1 MLNNTQSQSLCEKWE
16 PILEGITDDS
26 TRQMTAVLLENQAK
40 SILTESARESGTLE
54 EATTVGNLGTF
65 QKFAFPLVRRV
76 FPELIANKICGV
88 QPMQGPVSQI
98 FYLGYNRIG
107 RDAGGTTIYDTV
119 YSKYRMVYA
128 GRMGKAQNNL
138 GSLDSAAAKGTG
150 AGNVA
155 SGQFALSGL
164 SGVGDDITSMADGN
178 ALTDSLAAA
187 ESVGNVSAMT
197 AGSRIANFPNSGI
210 AGPQYFVSAGER
222 LAGSGIPELNFTI
235 EQQSVTARTRKFRA
249 LWTLEASQDLR
260 AYHNLDLERELT
272 ELLSKEVALEIDRE
286 IVESIRTLAY
296 GYSPGSLNNAN
307 WWNYT
312 NGQNS
317 NDFGSSQLGQGGG
330 GTGDGVQAGAQGSF
344 TFTQPEG
351 SNDNDTW
358 TQNQYG
364 MDSARDSNA
373 SMPSAAELG
382 SNVFFVDFGTTALGL
397 APRHVGEVYSNLV
410 AVVNFASQDIY
421 RTTLRAAANYLV
433 CSPFVAAMLQSAA
446 KLEGGINGEESGKL
460 GASIEYKGK
469 WMGSYDVYVDPLYPE
484 DEILVGYKGASPM
497 DAGFVYAP
505 YIPLQML
512 PTITDPTT
520 FQPRKGLITRYA
532 TAQINPSARFYR
544 IIRIVGA
551 DSRYLT
557 TPFMKA
563 SALGTPAYDNY

>member
-1 MLNNTQSQSLCEKWE
+1 MLNSNLNESLCEKWE

-40 SILTESARESGTLE
+40 SILTENARESGTLE

-98 FYLGYNRIG
+98 FYLGYNR
-107 RDAGGTTIYDTV
+107 AGKDMDSNAVSDVV
-119 YSKYRMVYA
+119 YSKYRMVYGGRIA
-128 GRMGKAQNNL
+128 GAQSNV
-138 GSLDSAAAKGTG
+138 GTLDSAAAA
-150 AGNVA
+150 AGSA
-155 SGQFALSGL
+155 GFALSGL
-164 SGVGDDITSMADGN
+164 SGLDGN
-178 ALTDSLAAA
+178 GKARTDSLAIS
-187 ESVGNVSAMT
+187 ESNANMSAMT

-222 LAGSGIPELNFTI
+222 LAGSSIPEVSFTI

-296 GYSPGSLNNAN
+296 GIVPGLNGAE
-307 WWNYT
+307 WDAYT
-312 NGQNS
+312 NGGNS
-317 NDFGSSQLGQGGG
+317 NDFGNTGLPQGGG
-330 GTGDGVQAGAQGSF
+330 PNAGNTGAQGSF
-344 TFTQPEG
+344 TYDQPFG
-351 SNDNDTW
+351 TNGNGAYTPND
-358 TQNQYG
+358 YG
-364 MDSARDSNA
+364 MGGNIGDGAG
-373 SMPSAAELG
+373 MPTGPDLG

-397 APRHVGEVYSNLV
+397 APRHVGEVYSNLI

-421 RTTLRAAANYLV
+421 RTTLRSAANYV
-433 CSPFVAAMLQSAA
+433 ICSPFVAAMLQSAA
-446 KLEGGINGEESGKL
+446 KLEGGIDSGEAGQL
-460 GASIEYKGK
+460 GASITYKGK
-469 WMGSYDVYVDPLYPE
+469 WMGQYDVYVDPLYPE
-484 DEILVGYKGASPM
+484 DEMLVGYKGASPM

-512 PTITDPTT
+512 PTITDPQT

-532 TAQINPSARFYR
+532 TAQINPASRFYR

-563 SALGTPAYDNY
+563 SSLGTTTYDNY

>member
-1 MLNNTQSQSLCEKWE
+1 
-16 PILEGITDDS
+16 
-26 TRQMTAVLLENQAK
+26 
-40 SILTESARESGTLE
+40 
-54 EATTVGNLGTF
+54 
-65 QKFAFPLVRRV
+65 
-76 FPELIANKICGV
+76 
-88 QPMQGPVSQI
+88 
-98 FYLGYNRIG
+98 
-107 RDAGGTTIYDTV
+107 
-119 YSKYRMVYA
+119 
-128 GRMGKAQNNL
+128 
-138 GSLDSAAAKGTG
+138 
-150 AGNVA
+150 
-155 SGQFALSGL
+155 
-164 SGVGDDITSMADGN
+164 
-178 ALTDSLAAA
+178 
-187 ESVGNVSAMT
+187 MT

-222 LAGSGIPELNFTI
+222 IAGSSIPEVNFTI

-296 GYSPGSLNNAN
+296 GYAPGSLNNSD

-317 NDFGSSQLGQGGG
+317 NDFGDLGLPQG
-330 GTGDGVQAGAQGSF
+330 AGPNPGSPGAKGSF
-344 TFTQPEG
+344 SYDQPQGTNTNETYVP
-351 SNDNDTW
+351 NE
-358 TQNQYG
+358 YG
-364 MDSARDSNA
+364 LGSARDGLT
-373 SMPSAAELG
+373 MPTGAELG

-397 APRHVGEVYSNLV
+397 APRHVGEVYANLV

-421 RTTLRAAANYLV
+421 KTTMRSAANYIV
-433 CSPFVAAMLQSAA
+433 CSPFIAAMLQSAA
-446 KLEGGINGEESGKL
+446 KLEGGISPDQAGSL
-460 GASIEYKGK
+460 GASIEFKGK
-469 WMGSYDVYVDPLYPE
+469 WMGQYDVYVDPLYPE
-484 DEILVGYKGASPM
+484 DELLLGYKGASPM

-512 PTITDPTT
+512 PTITDPNT

-532 TAQINPSARFYR
+532 TAQINPSSRFYR

-563 SALGTPAYDNY
+563 SAVGAPRYDNY

>member
-1 MLNNTQSQSLCEKWE
+1 MNNLQNQSLCEKWE

-40 SILTESARESGTLE
+40 SILTETARDTGTLQ

-107 RDAGGTTIYDTV
+107 RDAGGAQVSDVV

-128 GRMGKAQNNL
+128 GRMGKAQSNL
-138 GSLDSAAAKGTG
+138 GSLDS
-150 AGNVA
+150 NVQYTA
-155 SGQFALSGL
+155 SSWASLSGL
-164 SGVGDDITSMADGN
+164 SATVDGK
-178 ALTDSLAAA
+178 ARTFGLSVA
-187 ESVGNVSAMT
+187 EGQGLPNSTSAMT

-222 LAGSGIPELNFTI
+222 LAGSGIPEVNFTI

-296 GYSPGSLNNAN
+296 GYQPGSLNNSD

-312 NGQNS
+312 NGENS
-317 NDFGSSQLGQGGG
+317 NDFGSSDLGQGAGG
-330 GTGDGVQAGAQGSF
+330 SGDGVAAGAQGSF
-344 TFTQPEG
+344 TYDQPQG
-351 SNDNDTW
+351 SNANDTF
-358 TQNQYG
+358 TPQQYG
-364 MDSARDSNA
+364 LGSARDSLA
-373 SMPSAAELG
+373 MPTEADKG

-421 RTTLRAAANYLV
+421 RTTFRSAANYII

-446 KLEGGINGEESGKL
+446 KLEGGIDSGEAGKL

-469 WMGSYDVYVDPLYPE
+469 WLGSYDVYVDPLYPE
-484 DEILVGYKGASPM
+484 DEILLGYKGSSPM
-497 DAGFVYAP
+497 DSGFVYAP

-512 PTITDPTT
+512 PTITDPET

-563 SALGTPAYDNY
+563 SNYDDLGYGAY

>member
-1 MLNNTQSQSLCEKWE
+1 MLNSTTNKSLCEKWE
-16 PILEGITDDS
+16 PILEGITDES

-40 SILTESARESGTLE
+40 SILTENTHDSGTLE

-98 FYLGYNRIG
+98 FYLGYNRAG
-107 RDAGGTTIYDTV
+107 RDAGGAASSDVV
-119 YSKYRMVYA
+119 YSKYRMIYA
-128 GRMGKAQNNL
+128 GRMGQAQSNL
-138 GSLDSAAAKGTG
+138 GSLDAATYATDGMG
-150 AGNVA
+150 WAN
-155 SGQFALSGL
+155 LSGL
-164 SGVGDDITSMADGN
+164 S
-178 ALTDSLAAA
+178 ALDANGHARTDSLAIS
-187 ESVGNVSAMT
+187 EDTGGINSTSTSAMT

-222 LAGSGIPELNFTI
+222 IAGSSIPEVNFTI

-296 GYSPGSLNNAN
+296 GYAPGSLNNSD

-317 NDFGSSQLGQGGG
+317 NDFGDLGLPQG
-330 GTGDGVQAGAQGSF
+330 AGPNAGSPGAKGSF
-344 TFTQPEG
+344 SYDQPQGTNTNEAYVP
-351 SNDNDTW
+351 NE
-358 TQNQYG
+358 YG
-364 MDSARDSNA
+364 LGSARDGLT
-373 SMPSAAELG
+373 MPTGAELG

-397 APRHVGEVYSNLV
+397 APRHVGEVYANLV

-421 RTTLRAAANYLV
+421 KTTMRSAANYIV
-433 CSPFVAAMLQSAA
+433 CSPFIAAMLQSAA
-446 KLEGGINGEESGKL
+446 KLEGGISPDQAGSL
-460 GASIEYKGK
+460 GASIEFKGK
-469 WMGSYDVYVDPLYPE
+469 WMGQYDVYVDPLYPE
-484 DEILVGYKGASPM
+484 DELLLGYKGASPM

-512 PTITDPTT
+512 PTITDPNT

-532 TAQINPSARFYR
+532 TAQINPSSRFYR

-563 SALGTPAYDNY
+563 SAVGAPRYDNY

>member
-1 MLNNTQSQSLCEKWE
+1 MLNSTTNKSLCEKWE
-16 PILEGITDDS
+16 PILEGITDES

-40 SILTESARESGTLE
+40 SILTENSQGTGTLE

-98 FYLGYNRIG
+98 FYLGYNRAG
-107 RDAGGTTIYDTV
+107 RDSNGTASSDVV
-119 YSKYRMVYA
+119 YSKFRMIYA
-128 GRMGKAQNNL
+128 GRMGQAQNNL
-138 GSLDSAAAKGTG
+138 GSLDVAAAAPNGSDG
-150 AGNVA
+150 WSN
-155 SGQFALSGL
+155 LSGL
-164 SGVGDDITSMADGN
+164 SGLDSAGN
-178 ALTDSLAAA
+178 ARTDSLAIA
-187 ESVGNVSAMT
+187 SGNLNMSAMT

-210 AGPQYFVSAGER
+210 AGPQYFVSAGEHI
-222 LAGSGIPELNFTI
+222 AGSSIPEVNFTI

-296 GYSPGSLNNAN
+296 GYAPNSLNGND
-307 WWNYT
+307 WWNWT
-312 NGQNS
+312 NGGNS
-317 NDFGSSQLGQGGG
+317 NDFGNSQLPPGAGPSPANGGE
-330 GTGDGVQAGAQGSF
+330 QGSF
-344 TFTQPEG
+344 SYDQPQG
-351 SNDNDTW
+351 TNSNDSYVPNE
-358 TQNQYG
+358 YG
-364 MDSARDSNA
+364 LGSARDGLT
-373 SMPSAAELG
+373 MPTGAELG

-397 APRHVGEVYSNLV
+397 APRHVGEVYANLV

-421 RTTLRAAANYLV
+421 KTTMRSAANYIV
-433 CSPFVAAMLQSAA
+433 CSPFIAAMLQSAA
-446 KLEGGINGEESGKL
+446 KLEGGISPDQAGSL
-460 GASIEYKGK
+460 GASIEFKGK
-469 WMGSYDVYVDPLYPE
+469 WMGQYDVYVDPLYPE
-484 DEILVGYKGASPM
+484 DELLLGYKGASPM

-512 PTITDPTT
+512 PTITDPQT

-532 TAQINPSARFYR
+532 TAQINPSSRFYR

-563 SALGTPAYDNY
+563 SSLGTKYTAY

>member
-1 MLNNTQSQSLCEKWE
+1 MLNSPLNESLCEKWE
-16 PILEGITDDS
+16 PILEGIGDES

-40 SILTESARESGTLE
+40 SILTENAREHGTLE

-98 FYLGYNRIG
+98 FYLGFNRAG
-107 RDAGGTTIYDTV
+107 RDAGGNAIADTV
-119 YSKYRMVYA
+119 YSKYRMVYG
-128 GRMGKAQNNL
+128 GRMGKAQNNV
-138 GSLDSAAAKGTG
+138 GSLDSAAAKAGTTPF
-150 AGNVA
+150 N
-155 SGQFALSGL
+155 LNGL
-164 SGVGDDITSMADGN
+164 SGIDPATGG
-178 ALTDSLAAA
+178 LYTDSLAGA
-187 ESVGNVSAMT
+187 EAQGLGGLSSMT

-210 AGPQYFVSAGER
+210 AGPQFFVSAGER
-222 LAGSGIPELNFTI
+222 LAGSGIPEVNFTI

-296 GYSPGSLNNAN
+296 GILPGMNNAN
-307 WWNYT
+307 WQSYT
-312 NGQNS
+312 DGSNS
-317 NDFGSSQLGQGGG
+317 NSFPQGGLATGAGPGG
-330 GTGDGVQAGAQGSF
+330 GTAGGADPVGSYSYDQPF
-344 TFTQPEG
+344 GNNAAGTQSDVYGLG
-351 SNDNDTW
+351 SNAGNGT
-358 TQNQYG
+358 G
-364 MDSARDSNA
+364 M
-373 SMPSAAELG
+373 PTEAEMG

-421 RTTLRAAANYLV
+421 KTTLRSAANYMV

-446 KLEGGINGEESGKL
+446 KLEGGIDQGQAGSL

-469 WMGSYDVYVDPLYPE
+469 WMGQYDVYVDPLYPE
-484 DEILVGYKGASPM
+484 DEILLGYKGASPM

-512 PTITDPTT
+512 PTITDPNT

-532 TAQINPSARFYR
+532 TAQINPASRFYR

-563 SALGTPAYDNY
+563 TSTTQTAY

>member
-1 MLNNTQSQSLCEKWE
+1 MLNSNLNESLCEKWE
-16 PILEGITDDS
+16 PILEGITNES

-40 SILTESARESGTLE
+40 SILTENAREHGTLE

-98 FYLGYNRIG
+98 FYLGYNRAG
-107 RDAGGTTIYDTV
+107 RDAGGAALSDVV
-119 YSKYRMVYA
+119 YSKYRMVYG
-128 GRMGKAQNNL
+128 GRMGKAQSNL
-138 GSLDSAAAKGTG
+138 GTLDSAAAAAGSG
-150 AGNVA
+150 AFN
-155 SGQFALSGL
+155 LSGL
-164 SGVGDDITSMADGN
+164 SAVDN
-178 ALTDSLAAA
+178 TDSLA
-187 ESVGNVSAMT
+187 T
-197 AGSRIANFPNSGI
+197 AGNDPSKLTAGARIANFPNSGI
-210 AGPQYFVSAGER
+210 AGPQFFVSAGER
-222 LAGSGIPELNFTI
+222 LAGSGIPEVNFTI

-286 IVESIRTLAY
+286 IVESIRNLAY
-296 GYSPGSLNNAN
+296 GLKPGLNGAQWDSYN
-307 WWNYT
+307 
-312 NGQNS
+312 NGGNS
-317 NDFGSSQLGQGGG
+317 NDFGNTGLPMGA
-330 GTGDGVQAGAQGSF
+330 GTNTATGAQGSF
-344 TFTQPEG
+344 TYDQPFGGEGGAESDVYGLG
-351 SNDNDTW
+351 SNP
-358 TQNQYG
+358 G
-364 MDSARDSNA
+364 AG
-373 SMPSAAELG
+373 SMPSAAERG

-397 APRHVGEVYSNLV
+397 APRHVGEVYSNLI

-421 RTTLRAAANYLV
+421 RTTLRSAANYLI

-446 KLEGGINGEESGKL
+446 KLEGGIASSEAGQL
-460 GASIEYKGK
+460 GASIQYKGK
-469 WMGSYDVYVDPLYPE
+469 WMGQYDVYVDPLYPE

-497 DAGFVYAP
+497 DSGFVYAP

-512 PTITDPTT
+512 PTITDPNT

-532 TAQINPSARFYR
+532 TATINPASRFYR

-557 TPFMKA
+557 TPFLKA
-563 SALGTPAYDNY
+563 SSLGTTTYDNY

>member
-1 MLNNTQSQSLCEKWE
+1 MNNSLCEKWE
-16 PILEGITDDS
+16 PILEGISDES

-40 SILTESARESGTLE
+40 SILTENTRESGTLE

-98 FYLGYNRIG
+98 FYLGYNRTGVDPDGTSGQTDIAYSRYRLVYGG
-107 RDAGGTTIYDTV
+107 RFAET
-119 YSKYRMVYA
+119 
-128 GRMGKAQNNL
+128 QNNI
-138 GSLDSAAAKGTG
+138 GSLDG
-150 AGNVA
+150 AGAVVGEGNTIP
-155 SGQFALSGL
+155 SGNFNYSGL
-164 SGVGDDITSMADGN
+164 SSGDVTTWTSG
-178 ALTDSLAAA
+178 
-187 ESVGNVSAMT
+187 T
-197 AGSRIANFPNSGI
+197 AGGKIAAWPNPDWVG
-210 AGPQYFVSAGER
+210 AQYFVSAGER
-222 LAGSGIPELNFTI
+222 LTGSGIPEVNFTI
-235 EQQSVTARTRKFRA
+235 EQQAVTARTRKFRA

-286 IVESIRTLAY
+286 LVESIRNIAY
-296 GYSPGSLNNAN
+296 DFSSVNGAIGGGLYDYQNQANAN
-307 WWNYT
+307 SFPSDGAPT
-312 NGQNS
+312 GS
-317 NDFGSSQLGQGGG
+317 NAAAGG
-330 GTGDGVQAGAQGSF
+330 GTTGATPGAFIYDEPAGRGNNAAEAF
-344 TFTQPEG
+344 TVAG
-351 SNDNDTW
+351 SNPGNLAGNGDASN
-358 TQNQYG
+358 
-364 MDSARDSNA
+364 MPARSV
-373 SMPSAAELG
+373 G

-410 AVVNFASQDIY
+410 GVINFASQDIY
-421 RTTLRAAANYLV
+421 RTTLRGGANWIV

-446 KLEGGINGEESGKL
+446 KLEGGIGMDNAGQM
-460 GASIEYKGK
+460 GAAITYKGK
-469 WMGSYDVYVDPLYPE
+469 WMGQYDVYVDPLYPE
-484 DEILVGYKGASPM
+484 DELLLGYKGSSPM

-512 PTITDPTT
+512 PTITDPNT

-532 TAQINPSARFYR
+532 TAQISPAARFYR

-563 SALGTPAYDNY
+563 GRVEPPAAY

>member
-1 MLNNTQSQSLCEKWE
+1 MLNNSNLNESLCEKWE
-16 PILEGITDDS
+16 PILEGIGDES

-40 SILTESARESGTLE
+40 SILTENTRDSGTLE

-98 FYLGYNRIG
+98 FYLGYNR
-107 RDAGGTTIYDTV
+107 AGADSTGASISDVV

-128 GRMGKAQNNL
+128 GRMGKAQSNI
-138 GSLDSAAAKGTG
+138 GSLDSAAATAGTG
-150 AGNVA
+150 GF
-155 SGQFALSGL
+155 SLSGL
-164 SGVGDDITSMADGN
+164 SGGAAGK
-178 ALTDSLAAA
+178 AYTDSLAWS
-187 ESVGNVSAMT
+187 EGTGGDSMSGMT

-210 AGPQYFVSAGER
+210 AGPQFFVSAGER
-222 LAGSGIPELNFTI
+222 LAGSGIPEVNFTI

-296 GYSPGSLNNAN
+296 GIVPGLNNSEWDA
-307 WWNYT
+307 YT
-312 NGQNS
+312 DSGNS
-317 NDFGSSQLGQGGG
+317 NNFGNTGLPQGAGNN
-330 GTGDGVQAGAQGSF
+330 GTGTGAQGSF
-344 TFTQPEG
+344 TFNQPYGGDGSVPSDRYGLG
-351 SNDNDTW
+351 SNPGDGT
-358 TQNQYG
+358 G
-364 MDSARDSNA
+364 MPTEPNR
-373 SMPSAAELG
+373 G
-382 SNVFFVDFGTTALGL
+382 SNVFFCDFGTTALGL

-421 RTTLRAAANYLV
+421 RTTLRSAANYIV

-446 KLEGGINGEESGKL
+446 KLEGGIDQSQAGSL

-469 WMGSYDVYVDPLYPE
+469 WMGQYDVYVDPLYPE
-484 DEILVGYKGASPM
+484 DEILLGYKGASPM

-512 PTITDPTT
+512 PTITDPQT

-532 TAQINPSARFYR
+532 TAQINPSSRFYR

-563 SALGTPAYDNY
+563 SNNNNLGYGSY

>member
-1 MLNNTQSQSLCEKWE
+1 MLNSNLSESLCEKWE

-40 SILTESARESGTLE
+40 SILTENAREHGTLE

-98 FYLGYNRIG
+98 FYLGYNRAG
-107 RDAGGTTIYDTV
+107 RDSAGTAISDVV
-119 YSKYRMVYA
+119 YSKYRMVYGGRIA
-128 GRMGKAQNNL
+128 GTQNNV
-138 GSLDSAAAKGTG
+138 GSLDAATYATDGG
-150 AGNVA
+150 DGFN
-155 SGQFALSGL
+155 LSGL
-164 SGVGDDITSMADGN
+164 SGVDANGKAY
-178 ALTDSLAAA
+178 TDSLAVAQA
-187 ESVGNVSAMT
+187 NPGTQEQMFSAMT
-197 AGSRIANFPNSGI
+197 AGSLIANFPNSGI
-210 AGPQYFVSAGER
+210 AGPQFFVSAGER
-222 LAGSGIPELNFTI
+222 LAGSSIPEVNFTI

-296 GYSPGSLNNAN
+296 GIVPGLNNGEWDA
-307 WWNYT
+307 YT
-312 NGQNS
+312 NGGNS
-317 NDFGSSQLGQGGG
+317 NNFGNTGLPMGGG
-330 GTGDGVQAGAQGSF
+330 PNGGNTGAQGSF
-344 TFTQPEG
+344 TYDQPFGTNANGGFTPNEYGMG
-351 SNDNDTW
+351 SNKGDGDAMPTAP
-358 TQNQYG
+358 
-364 MDSARDSNA
+364 AR
-373 SMPSAAELG
+373 G

-397 APRHVGEVYSNLV
+397 APRHVGEVYSNLI

-421 RTTLRAAANYLV
+421 RTTLRSAANYII

-446 KLEGGINGEESGKL
+446 KLEGGIDSSEAGQL
-460 GASIEYKGK
+460 GASITYKGK
-469 WMGSYDVYVDPLYPE
+469 WMGQYDVYVDPLYPE

-512 PTITDPTT
+512 PTITDPQT

-532 TAQINPSARFYR
+532 TAQINPASRFYR

-563 SALGTPAYDNY
+563 LNTGLTTQGGNGYGAY

>member
-1 MLNNTQSQSLCEKWE
+1 MLNSNLNESLCEKWE
-16 PILEGITDDS
+16 PILEGIGDES

-40 SILTESARESGTLE
+40 SILTENTREQGTLE

-98 FYLGYNRIG
+98 FYLGYNRAG
-107 RDAGGTTIYDTV
+107 RDATGASLSDVV
-119 YSKYRMVYA
+119 YSKYRMVYG
-128 GRMGKAQNNL
+128 GRMGKSQSNI
-138 GSLDSAAAKGTG
+138 GSLDAATYATDGG
-150 AGNVA
+150 DGFN
-155 SGQFALSGL
+155 LSGL
-164 SGVGDDITSMADGN
+164 SGGVGGKAY
-178 ALTDSLAAA
+178 TDSLAWSENGGADTM
-187 ESVGNVSAMT
+187 SGMT

-210 AGPQYFVSAGER
+210 AGPQFFVSAGER
-222 LAGSGIPELNFTI
+222 IAGSGIPEVNFTI

-296 GYSPGSLNNAN
+296 GIVPGLNNSEWDA
-307 WWNYT
+307 YT
-312 NGQNS
+312 NGGNS
-317 NDFGSSQLGQGGG
+317 NNFGNTGLPMGA
-330 GTGDGVQAGAQGSF
+330 GTNTGTGAQGSF
-344 TFTQPEG
+344 TYDQPFGGEGGAESDAYGLG
-351 SNDNDTW
+351 SNPGDGD
-358 TQNQYG
+358 G
-364 MDSARDSNA
+364 MPTEPNR
-373 SMPSAAELG
+373 G

-397 APRHVGEVYSNLV
+397 APRHVGEVYSNLI

-421 RTTLRAAANYLV
+421 RTTLRSAANYLIV
-433 CSPFVAAMLQSAA
+433 SPFVAAMLQSAA
-446 KLEGGINGEESGKL
+446 KLEGGIASSEAGQL
-460 GASIEYKGK
+460 GATIEYKGK
-469 WMGSYDVYVDPLYPE
+469 WMGQYDVYVDPLYPE

-512 PTITDPTT
+512 PTITDPET

-532 TAQINPSARFYR
+532 TAQINPASRFYR

-563 SALGTPAYDNY
+563 LTTGLTTQGGNGYAGY